1 MTITPRDKKFLV
13 AGAGAVCVFVV
24 LKFLVLPFYDKA
36 VEQKQDI
43 AMKERM
49 LKKYVQ
55 FVEQQSEVQQQLKDL
70 SREEKKAKASLLTGG
85 TPSLAAA
92 DIQKIIESIAEKS
105 KVQVKSVKVMDV
117 YEEAGFQA
125 IPLQI
130 SFESDL
136 SKMNTFI
143 RSIETNR
150 KLLTIPE
157 LKIRVKNKRKPRE
170 ISVTLKVVG
179 FMQKKTA

>member
-1 MTITPRDKKFLV
+1 MNITPRDKKFLA
-13 AGAGAVCVFVV
+13 AGAAAVCVFIL

-43 AMKERM
+43 EMKERM
-49 LKKYVQ
+49 LEKYTR

-70 SREEKKAKASLLTGG
+70 GREERKAKSSLLTGE

-105 KVQVKSVKVMDV
+105 KVEVKSVKVMDA
-117 YEEAGFQA
+117 YEEEGFQA

-130 SFESDL
+130 SFGSDL

-157 LKIRVKNKRKPRE
+157 LKIRVKNKRKPGE

-179 FMQKKTA
+179 FMQKRTV